1 MATGNVRIAVNSS
14 EKEEDDEIDEV
25 EQVAFTVIMN
35 IR

>member
-14 EKEEDDEIDEV
+14 EKEKDDEIDEV
-25 EQVAFTVIMN
+25 EQVAFIVVMN